1 MSTIMAVAQKLLQ
14 IKWSLAW
21 ARKIF
26 FFCTLATLL
35 TCLWIDV
42 NYTYDVTYSN
52 KINYF
57 QQKETKDGKGNLSSM
72 VFNETIR
79 QQLKTALKLASQEKI
94 NIVVWYQPFGKFGNM
109 LTDKEHCGFCNVTA
123 DRSLTS

>member
-1 MSTIMAVAQKLLQ
+1 MYIRYNQELHLAKQLLFF
-14 IKWSLAW
+14 
-21 ARKIF
+21 RKIF
-26 FFCTLATLL
+26 FFCSFATLL

-79 QQLKTALKLASQEKI
+79 QQLKTALKLASQEKVAYRFNYI
-94 NIVVWYQPFGKFGNM
+94 LSNFHRTKDLLKVY
-109 LTDKEHCGFCNVTA
+109 C
-123 DRSLTS
+123 